1 MNPIKWLQ
9 TNAGKTL
16 MAYVYGWGAMIVII
30 GAMFKIQHWPGAGPM
45 LVTGLSVEAVIFFL
59 SAFEP
64 PHEDIDWSLVW
75 PELAH
80 TYDEDVDDLEE
91 GSVHE
96 VEAVSHAGGAPV
108 IDIDDDTLTAQL
120 DRMLEEAKIGPE
132 LIESLSAGLKSLDST
147 ASNLADISDASVATN
162 EYVQNVNN
170 ASRSVSELAN
180 SYGSAKDIISSS
192 AGDLANSFT
201 SAKSS
206 ISESNARLS
215 DAYNS
220 AADSLSA
227 LTIADGEES
236 MGSKASKVAKSLE
249 SLNSIYELQ
258 IQSSNEYQEATSK
271 LSDGIGELVT
281 NLHDSVQD
289 TKRYKDEIAALGEN
303 LSSLNTVYGNMLSAM
318 NYSRPSG
325 GSME

>member
-1 MNPIKWLQ
+1 MNPIAWLQ
-9 TNAGKTL
+9 TRAGKKM
-16 MAYVYGWGAMIVII
+16 MAFVYGWGAMIVII

-45 LVTGLSVEAVIFFL
+45 LVTGLSVEAAIFFL

-64 PHEDIDWSLVW
+64 PHEETDWSLVW

-80 TYDEDVDDLEE
+80 TFDEEVDELEE
-91 GSVHE
+91 GVAHE
-96 VEAVSHAGGAPV
+96 VEAVAHGAAGAPV

-162 EYVQNVNN
+162 EYVQNVNT

-180 SYGSAKDIISSS
+180 SYGSAKDIISAS

-206 ISESNARLS
+206 IAESNTRLS

-236 MGSKASKVAKSLE
+236 MGDKASKVATSLE
-249 SLNSIYELQ
+249 SLNNIYELQ

-281 NLHDSVQD
+281 NLHDSVKD

-325 GSME
+325 SME